1 MAEAPPLVIREARA
15 DDLPALEWEGEYQR
29 YRLVYQRAYAEALR
43 GRRIMLVAE
52 TLGQVVGQIFVQIDS
67 AFSAGDGRAA
77 YLYALRVRPEVRNL
91 GIGTELVR
99 EAEAMLRQRG
109 FLRAL
114 ISVAKDNQAAR
125 RLYERLGYRVFG
137 EDPGNW
143 SFFDD
148 QGQVQEVHEPA
159 FLLDKQL

>member
-1 MAEAPPLVIREARA
+1 MRTTCRRSNGRGSISDTGWSISA
-15 DDLPALEWEGEYQR
+15 
-29 YRLVYQRAYAEALR
+29 AYAEALR
-43 GRRIMLVAE
+43 GRRILLVAE
-52 TLGQVVGQIFVQIDS
+52 AAGHVVGQIFVQIDS

-77 YLYALRVRPEVRNL
+77 YLYALRVRPEVRNR

-114 ISVAKDNQAAR
+114 ISVAKENQAAR
-125 RLYERLGYRVFG
+125 RLYERLGYQVFG